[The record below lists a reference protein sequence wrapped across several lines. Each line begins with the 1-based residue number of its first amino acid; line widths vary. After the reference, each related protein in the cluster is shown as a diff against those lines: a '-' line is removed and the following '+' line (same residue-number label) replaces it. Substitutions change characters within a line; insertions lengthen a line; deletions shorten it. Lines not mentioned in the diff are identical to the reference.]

1 MKKKK
6 TLTAIP
12 PGTSI
17 KSIQYDLFTLFVTNE
32 PNSISNT
39 VELWESIPKYF
50 FTPKQEEK
58 LRTVDGLAKPYKWE
72 YSHNGLPCTV
82 KIQPAL
88 LEEENGNFKAYFPS
102 VTEELVEEA

>member
-1 MKKKK
+1 M
-6 TLTAIP
+6 LSLP
-12 PGTSI
+12 HLGGNFGGLGLHP
-17 KSIQYDLFTLFVTNE
+17 QYDLFTLFVTNE

-82 KIQPAL
+82 KP
-88 LEEENGNFKAYFPS
+88 
-102 VTEELVEEA
+102 VEFV